1 MSQIRNR
8 VGARGRSE
16 GAGSSGSLSGKDLRE
31 PQCALQIPPL
41 RSPGFP
47 VESRG
52 VDEVHAALSTE
63 SRTRGRCEQCEV
75 GNPGTLGR
83 DDNSVAG
90 SDTVPLH
97 LSRPLQN
104 CHPDRI
110 EAQWRDLLF
119 RLRPG
124 GFPRPFKKPNLDKS
138 AMRPRIENRARC
150 AQLRPR
156 PFKARLKI
164 PFTYD

>member
-1 MSQIRNR
+1 M
-8 VGARGRSE
+8 
-16 GAGSSGSLSGKDLRE
+16 
-31 PQCALQIPPL
+31 
-41 RSPGFP
+41 
-47 VESRG
+47 
-52 VDEVHAALSTE
+52 
-63 SRTRGRCEQCEV
+63 
-75 GNPGTLGR
+75 
-83 DDNSVAG
+83 
-90 SDTVPLH
+90 
-97 LSRPLQN
+97 
-104 CHPDRI
+104 
-110 EAQWRDLLF
+110 DLLF